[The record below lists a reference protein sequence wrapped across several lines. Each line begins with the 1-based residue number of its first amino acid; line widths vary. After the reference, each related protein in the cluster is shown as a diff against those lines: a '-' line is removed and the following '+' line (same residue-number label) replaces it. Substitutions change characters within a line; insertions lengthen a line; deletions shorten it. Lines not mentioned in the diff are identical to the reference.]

1 MNKMAQGDAD
11 SIFHYFERSSEELA
25 ILDKYGTGI
34 SLNESIGSPV
44 ATNKVNLHFEN
55 IVHF

>member
-25 ILDKYGTGI
+25 LLDKYGI
-34 SLNESIGSPV
+34 SLNESIGS
-44 ATNKVNLHFEN
+44 ATNKVILH
-55 IVHF
+55 